1 MRSTKFFPAYAGI
14 LTILMILIMSSCN
27 KEGIQG
33 DNVAVSITGSAQKGQ
48 FVKGA
53 QLTAF
58 GVDDKLVATG
68 KSFPGSI
75 NDDMGNFTISGESV
89 DSYLELRAEGY
100 YFNELTGELSG
111 PLYLEA
117 FLEPSAEKAN
127 VNILTTIIR
136 QRLKALIKGGDKYET
151 AVDKAQQEFLTSLGI
166 SLDLSS
172 DFVQMDITKSSDAD
186 AFLLALSCMVQ
197 VDNSPAQ
204 ITALLQTLADDMED
218 GALTDENKS
227 LLWEKG
233 KKVSASEVTDN
244 LMQFYQ
250 SKGISNPIVPEFWK
264 YLQPSGYA
272 EALSAR
278 VIKGMHVYHEREW
291 IIIDAS
297 MEDWVADYLNSNLF
311 SNLVVF
317 LNRSRQEEWCQSN
330 GQFNLSEP
338 FEFYGDYSLE
348 VTVLLKDGASVTSSV
363 PWITVEESESLG
375 DDRYI
380 YTISVSAEGCK
391 DQREGLLMMGG
402 NEYRLI
408 ARNDIY
414 NFSGYDWHVEYLI
427 FDVMHMCHMACES
440 LNISSQKYE
449 VQFNGKEHPLHI
461 SIKNEGISTAFM
473 LVPREEVFE
482 AITADEDRE
491 LEIKCMSLDGV
502 SVGYVTDNSLAT
514 NGMIS
519 PEPREPYAYLAMRC
533 PFAGIEN
540 NFTPSPLNRL
550 TIEGKEYE
558 PCALRDIYCL
568 YAVEREILQPG
579 VSVMISNAQ
588 YGNGTG
594 VIEQEGV
601 GSPFSMGFFS
611 KYSVQNI
618 QIKE

>member
-1 MRSTKFFPAYAGI
+1 
-14 LTILMILIMSSCN
+14 MILIMSSCN
-27 KEGIQG
+27 KEGFQG

-68 KSFPGSI
+68 KSFPGNI
-75 NDDMGNFTISGESV
+75 NDDMGNFAISGESV
-89 DSYLELRAEGY
+89 DSYLEARAEGY

-151 AVDKAQQEFLTSLGI
+151 AVDKAQQEFLTSMGI

-291 IIIDAS
+291 IIIDTS
-297 MEDWVADYLNSNLF
+297 MEDWAADYLNLNLHGNSVYF
-311 SNLVVF
+311 Q
-317 LNRSRQEEWCQSN
+317 NRSKHEEWCQFN

-338 FEFYGDYSLE
+338 LVFYGDYSLE

-380 YTISVSAEGCK
+380 YTVRVSAEGCK
-391 DQREGLLMMGG
+391 DQREGLLIMGG
-402 NEYRLI
+402 NEYRII

-427 FDVMHMCHMACES
+427 FDVRHMCHTACES
-440 LNISSQKYE
+440 LNISYQKFE
-449 VQFNGKEHPLHI
+449 AQFNGKEHPLHVNEDI
-461 SIKNEGISTAFM
+461 SHAFM
-473 LVPREEVFE
+473 LEPREYVYE
-482 AITADEDRE
+482 AISADEDRE
-491 LEIKCMSLDGV
+491 IEIKCMSLDGV

-519 PEPREPYAYLAMRC
+519 PELRELYAYLAMRC
-533 PFAGIEN
+533 PFVSIEN

-558 PCALRDIYCL
+558 PCALSEIYCL
-568 YAVEREILQPG
+568 YAVEREKLQPG

-588 YGNGTG
+588 HGNGTG
-594 VIEQEGV
+594 VIEQV
-601 GSPFSMGFFS
+601 GIHINMGFS
-611 KYSVQNI
+611 SNYSVQNI
-618 QIKE
+618 QM

>member
-1 MRSTKFFPAYAGI
+1 MMSSKFFPAYAGL

-27 KEGIQG
+27 KEGFQG

-48 FVKGA
+48 FAKGA

-117 FLEPSAEKAN
+117 FLEPSADKAN

-136 QRLKALIKGGDKYET
+136 QRLKALIKDGDKYET

-172 DFVQMDITKSSDAD
+172 DFDQMDITKSSDAD

-204 ITALLQTLADDMED
+204 INALLQTLADDMED

-272 EALSAR
+272 EVLSAR
-278 VIKGMHVYHEREW
+278 VIKGMHIYHGREW
-291 IIIDAS
+291 LVIDDS
-297 MEDWVADYLNSNLF
+297 LEDWAADNLQSKF
-311 SNLVVF
+311 WSFCSDVYF
-317 LNRSRQEEWCQSN
+317 LNGNKQDEWCQSN
-330 GQFNLSEP
+330 GEFNLSNP
-338 FEFYGDYSLE
+338 FEFYGDYSFE
-348 VTVLLKDGASVTSSV
+348 VTVLLKDGATVTSSV
-363 PWITVEESESLG
+363 PWITVEETESLG
-375 DDRYI
+375 EDRYT
-380 YTISVSAEGCK
+380 YKISVSSADCK
-391 DQREGLLMMGG
+391 DQKTGVLTIGG
-402 NEYRLI
+402 KDYNLVV
-408 ARNDIY
+408 RNDVY
-414 NFSGYDWHVEYLI
+414 NLSKIDWQVEYLI
-427 FDVMHMCHMACES
+427 LDVRDMCDLAIES
-440 LNISSQKYE
+440 LSISGQKYE
-449 VQFNGKEHPLHI
+449 ANFNGNEHLLHCAI
-461 SIKNEGISTAFM
+461 VEYIRFSFM
-473 LVPREEVFE
+473 LVPREEFFE
-482 AITADEDRE
+482 IMRADEDK
-491 LEIKCMSLDGV
+491 EIEVECMSFDGV
-502 SVGYVTDNSLAT
+502 SVGYINEYSLT
-514 NGMIS
+514 SEIIR
-519 PEPREPYAYLAMRC
+519 PEVREPYRYLAMRC
-533 PFAGIEN
+533 PFANLEN
-540 NFTPSPLNRL
+540 NFTASPLNIL
-550 TIEGKEYE
+550 KINGNEYK
-558 PCALRDIYCL
+558 PCNTKKLFCL
-568 YAVEREILQPG
+568 YAVEQAVLQSG
-579 VSVMISNAQ
+579 VAVEISNSQ
-588 YGNGTG
+588 HGNGTG
-594 VIEQEGV
+594 VIQELPIGNPMV
-601 GSPFSMGFFS
+601 DGFSARYQVNG
-611 KYSVQNI
+611 I
-618 QIKE
+618 QMQ